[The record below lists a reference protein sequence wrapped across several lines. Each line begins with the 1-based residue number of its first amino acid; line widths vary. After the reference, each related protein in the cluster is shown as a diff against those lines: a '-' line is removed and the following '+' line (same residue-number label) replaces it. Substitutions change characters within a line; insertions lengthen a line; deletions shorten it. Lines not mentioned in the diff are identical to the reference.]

1 MSTYKPQNC
10 TSISLRRMSVV
21 AKVEVVVDVQG
32 SVRSLGSC
40 ELIIHLDDAHGDRAL
55 QISISSTRVSL
66 TYR

>member
-1 MSTYKPQNC
+1 
-10 TSISLRRMSVV
+10 MSVV